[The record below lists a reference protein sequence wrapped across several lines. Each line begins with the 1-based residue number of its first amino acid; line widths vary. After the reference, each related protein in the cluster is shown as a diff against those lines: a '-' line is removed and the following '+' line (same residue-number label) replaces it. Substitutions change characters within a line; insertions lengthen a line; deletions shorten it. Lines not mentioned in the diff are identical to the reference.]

1 MNTDQLIALSK
12 QVLLNTYKRPGF
24 VLEKGQGSYVWD
36 KNGRK
41 YLDLIGGIATTSVG
55 HGRPEIVRAAAEQA
69 AALIN
74 PSNLF
79 YSEPQLLL
87 AQKLIALSG
96 MDKCFLCNSGTEAIE
111 AAIKL
116 ARKNTKK
123 EKIIAMNQAFHGRT
137 LGALS
142 ATYNEAY
149 KKPFAP
155 LVPGFVFVPYGDIRA
170 LENTL
175 DENTAAV
182 LIEPIQGEAGV
193 LLPPAGYLKQVADLC
208 RKKQILLMLDE
219 IQTGNG
225 RTGKFFCFQ
234 HENLK
239 PDIVTL
245 AKGIANGVPLGVVLT
260 RLPVD
265 FEPGDHGSTF
275 GGNCFSCAVAL
286 AVLRIIEDL
295 MPEIPAKSDTFM
307 TGLRKLKSLKVKEI
321 RGKGL
326 MIALELHENIE
337 DLAIKCADQ
346 GLLVNAIQNRILR
359 FLPPLTITHEE
370 IQEAVNALEK
380 VLK

>member
-1 MNTDQLIALSK
+1 MNTDRLIALSK

-55 HGRPEIVRAAAEQA
+55 HGHPEIVRTAAEQA
-69 AALIN
+69 ATLIN

-87 AQKLIALSG
+87 AQKLTVLSG
-96 MDKCFLCNSGTEAIE
+96 MDRCFLCNSGTEAIE

-137 LGALS
+137 MGALS

-170 LENTL
+170 LENAL

-182 LIEPIQGEAGV
+182 LLEPIQGEAGV
-193 LLPPAGYLKQVADLC
+193 LFPPAGYLKQVADLC
-208 RKKQILLMLDE
+208 RQKQVLLVLDE

-234 HENLK
+234 HENLE

-286 AVLRIIEDL
+286 AVLRIIENL
-295 MPEIPAKSDTFM
+295 MPEIPAKGDYFM
-307 TGLRKLKSLKVKEI
+307 TCLKNIKSSKIKEI

-326 MIALELHENIE
+326 MIAVELNDKIE
-337 DLAIKCADQ
+337 DLVNKCADQ
-346 GLLVNAIQNRILR
+346 GLLVNVIKDQILR
-359 FLPPLTITHEE
+359 FLPPLTITIDE
-370 IQEAVNALEK
+370 INRAVQAIEK
-380 VLK
+380 AIK

>member
-1 MNTDQLIALSK
+1 MNTDQLIMLSK
-12 QVLLNTYKRPGF
+12 QVLLNTYKRPPF
-24 VLEKGQGSYVWD
+24 VLERGIDRHVWD
-36 KNGRK
+36 KDGRQ

-55 HGRPEIVRAAAEQA
+55 HAHPAIIQA
-69 AALIN
+69 AAQQAATLIS

-87 AQKLIALSG
+87 AQKLTTLSG
-96 MDKCFLCNSGTEAIE
+96 MDRCFFCNSGTEAIE

-116 ARKNTKK
+116 ARKNTRK
-123 EKIIAMNQAFHGRT
+123 EKIIAMHQAFHGRT
-137 LGALS
+137 MGALS
-142 ATYNEAY
+142 ATYNDAY

-155 LVPGFVFVPYGDIRA
+155 LVPGFVHVPYGDIQA
-170 LENTL
+170 LEKEL
-175 DENTAAV
+175 DQNTAAV
-182 LIEPIQGEAGV
+182 LLEPIQGEAGV
-193 LLPPAGYLKQVADLC
+193 LFPPDGYLKQVARIC
-208 RKKQILLMLDE
+208 RQNQVLLLLDE

-234 HENLK
+234 HENIE

-275 GGNCFSCAVAL
+275 GGNCLSCAMAL
-286 AVLRIIEDL
+286 AVLRIIEEEL
-295 MPEIPAKSDTFM
+295 PGIQAKGDYFISC
-307 TGLRKLKSLKVKEI
+307 LKMIQSPNIKEI

-326 MIALELHENIE
+326 MIALELHEKIE
-337 DLAIKCADQ
+337 NLVAKCADQ
-346 GLLVNAIQNRILR
+346 GLLVNAIQDRILR
-359 FLPPLTITHEE
+359 FLPPLTITKEE
-370 IQEAVNALEK
+370 IQWAAKALAK